1 MTHLT
6 ILGVATIIV
15 LICAAIGTMAG
26 ALCDQTRH
34 HRWAIHVTI
43 TVSAALT
50 ATSIATVALWWQ

>member
-34 HRWAIHVTI
+34 HKWAIHVTI
-43 TVSAALT
+43 TVSVTLT
-50 ATSIATVALWWQ
+50 AISIATVALWWQ